1 VKDVSSVFDHF
12 RVSAREIWNRAFWP
26 VPDFQNWDSEEAF
39 GEIKTIL
46 FEELV
51 LERLSVDW
59 PRDKI
64 FRDAIPF
71 FSLAPTLG
79 PSRALIQRSASE
91 HGYWDHKVNEIK
103 VGDAEL
109 RFIEY
114 FDWNDLDYRD
124 FQYYRAEISNFPA
137 HPELVGLEALLERQS
152 YSVSLVGQ

>member
-1 VKDVSSVFDHF
+1 MKDVSSVFDHF

-71 FSLAPTLG
+71 FSLAPTL
-79 PSRALIQRSASE
+79 
-91 HGYWDHKVNEIK
+91 
-103 VGDAEL
+103 
-109 RFIEY
+109 
-114 FDWNDLDYRD
+114 DLVVRL
-124 FQYYRAEISNFPA
+124 SNA
-137 HPELVGLEALLERQS
+137 RHQS
-152 YSVSLVGQ
+152 TAIGIIR